1 MVILAFLAAVFPAH
15 ARAGTQNYALVLPD
29 GRTFPPEC
37 FMNNI
42 GAEDQPVHPSV
53 NCSGEEITTV
63 DDPATQESPFIN
75 TTYVVDENYKGT
87 EVDENGQ
94 PLDMKYTGWIGY
106 QSYGEHNGKYLILTV
121 ENGGGTGYFNTLA
134 LYSLTTDD
142 AGNPALAHLETI
154 AGGDRCNGGV
164 DNASFTPEGH
174 ISFGQ
179 NITPYDILTLPYN
192 GEDNPYARAYDD
204 IDSCAICCAGVA
216 QYTNERLE
224 SITLD
229 ADYIDGLDDQDQSPT
244 RAMQSCYAG
253 MLKSRIKDGKTTLTS
268 AEIGAFVHDTEEACL
283 NHDDNAQ

>member
-1 MVILAFLAAVFPAH
+1 MILAFLAVFFPVQ
-15 ARAGTQNYALVLPD
+15 ARAEAQDYALILPD

-63 DDPATQESPFIN
+63 EDPATQESEFIN
-75 TTYVVDENYKGT
+75 TTYIVDENYKGT

-106 QSYGEHNGKYLILTV
+106 QSYGAHNGKHLILMV

-142 AGNPALAHLETI
+142 KGNPALAHLETI
-154 AGGDRCNGGV
+154 AGGDRCNGGIE
-164 DNASFTPEGH
+164 NASLTPEGN
-174 ISFGQ
+174 ITYGQ
-179 NITPYDILTLPYN
+179 NTTPYDILTLPYN

-224 SITLD
+224 SIVLD
-229 ADYIDGLDDQDQSPT
+229 ADYVDGLDDQDQSPT
-244 RAMQSCYAG
+244 RAMQSCYAS
-253 MLKSRIKDGKTTLTS
+253 MLKSRIKDGKTSLSAVEIATFVKEVETS
-268 AEIGAFVHDTEEACL
+268 CL
-283 NHDDNAQ
+283 KDKDNLNP